1 MHPPHNEPI
10 QEEIEL
16 LVTDEE
22 RSSLDDPNVP
32 EEVKT
37 EIMERLDRFKALD
50 LEHAQAEDERDE
62 P

>member
-16 LVTDEE
+16 LVTGEE
-22 RSSLDDPNVP
+22 LSSLDDPNVP

-50 LEHAQAEDERDE
+50 REHAQAEDERDE